1 MKLRPPPARGRR
13 MARGFTVLELL
24 VSFAILALAMTLAG
38 RLLLESQA
46 RLSHSARQAVE
57 PVATIALK
65 QIRADV
71 RAAGRVPATDNQW
84 SWQPLTLLDH
94 PAGTVRYE
102 KDGSDLVRILDSGTS
117 GDSQRIIMRQVTIW
131 RWRRARGVPLP
142 LVEIELGHREIP
154 RLALLAAAGQR
165 EAPIPVTRSLRIAV
179 SPRQAGGRSGW

>member
-46 RLSHSARQAVE
+46 RLSHSARQALE

-71 RAAGRVPATDNQW
+71 RAAGRVPATDHEW

-102 KDGSDLVRILDSGTS
+102 KDGTDLVRILG
-117 GDSQRIIMRQVTIW
+117 GGQRIIMRQVTIW

-142 LVEIELGHREIP
+142 LIEIELGYRQVP